1 MFCATSTSPTID
13 AAVHS
18 KSWRSTGRSL
28 SGLSDAI
35 GEALRWRD
43 ASPLSEKLNHALFG
57 GLRGAFV
64 PEIDREH

>member
-1 MFCATSTSPTID
+1 LTLPCIPNLGGQ
-13 AAVHS
+13 
-18 KSWRSTGRSL
+18 RGRSL

-43 ASPLSEKLNHALFG
+43 ASPLSQKFNHALFG